1 MARTIHSTTYHS
13 KQICNYYYSVSR
25 NGTEWRCR
33 KCEQVK
39 SKNGGWTNLLSHLKS
54 CVGKDFA
61 LQYAEHADATR
72 VQQQHAASLAGTIVD
87 VDSSPVATTMHSF
100 VLRLSDAEKEMAEWI
115 SYLVER
121 NQPISLVD
129 CPATRRL
136 ARLKPMSSKSVR
148 KHILSL
154 MTVVR
159 ENIKHHLPV
168 KFALIFDGWTEGT
181 DHYIGIWASYN
192 KTVGCEDGKE
202 HPVQTLLS
210 IRPLLADGIE
220 GMTAQ
225 DHLSHINRIL
235 DGYGK
240 NKTNVVCLVGDNC
253 NVNQSIARTME
264 VPLIGCGSHK
274 FNLAVRKWIDDQP
287 ELKAII
293 AKVNSLVDCN
303 CNDNCTHLLV
313 TSLLCR
319 SQL

>member
-1 MARTIHSTTYHS
+1 MARTIHSTTYNS
-13 KQICNYYYSVSR
+13 KQLCNYYYSVSR
-25 NGTEWRCR
+25 NGCEWRCR

-54 CVGKDFA
+54 CVGKDYA
-61 LQYAEHADATR
+61 LQYVEHADAAR
-72 VQQQHAASLAGTIVD
+72 ALQQHASLVGVVD
-87 VDSSPVATTMHSF
+87 TDSSPPPAASIHSF
-100 VLRLSDAEKEMAEWI
+100 VLRLSESEKEMAEWI

-136 ARLKPMSSKSVR
+136 ARLKPVSSKSVR

-154 MTVVR
+154 MSVVK
-159 ENIKHHLPV
+159 EYIKQRLPA
-168 KFALIFDGWTEGT
+168 KFVLIFDGWTEGT

-192 KTVGCEDGKE
+192 TADGSDDGKE

-225 DHLSHINRIL
+225 DHLSHISRVL

-240 NKTNVVCLVGDNC
+240 EKANVICLVGDNC

-287 ELKAII
+287 DLKRII
-293 AKVNSLVDCN
+293 AKVS
-303 CNDNCTHLLV
+303 
-313 TSLLCR
+313 R
-319 SQL
+319 K

>member
-1 MARTIHSTTYHS
+1 MARTIHSTTYNS

-54 CVGKDFA
+54 CVGKDYA

-72 VQQQHAASLAGTIVD
+72 VQQQHASFVGID
-87 VDSSPVATTMHSF
+87 DGNSSPAATMYSF
-100 VLRLSDAEKEMAEWI
+100 VLRLSNAEKEMAEWI

-136 ARLKPMSSKSVR
+136 ARLKPVSSKSVR

-154 MTVVR
+154 MTIVK
-159 ENIKHHLPV
+159 EYIKHLLPA
-168 KFALIFDGWTEGT
+168 KFVLIFDGWTEGT

-192 KTVGCEDGKE
+192 KTDRSEDGKE

-210 IRPLLADGIE
+210 IRPLLADGIN

-287 ELKAII
+287 GLKAII
-293 AKVNSLVDCN
+293 AKVNSLVQCN
-303 CNDNCTHLLV
+303 CNDDGSHSPFCFFP
-313 TSLLCR
+313 SL
-319 SQL
+319 